1 MLVDACSQRSFDLL
15 LWRMFCKSS
24 YDLRVRPAE
33 RDRARDRQTVGSIAT
48 VLERAENDAEAER
61 AGLDARL
68 TDLISRAALAGRND
82 LADSLTRAASCARM
96 LRESDTEIRRG
107 QMRIA
112 TLESRI
118 AQFRLL
124 RGELAPILLVELLK
138 PQETGKKRLYVR

>member
-1 MLVDACSQRSFDLL
+1 MLVDACSLRSFDLL
-15 LWRMFCKSS
+15 LWRMFCKSG
-24 YDLRVRPAE
+24 YDLRVRSAE
-33 RDRARDRQTVGSIAT
+33 RDRQTVGSIAT

-118 AQFRLL
+118 AQFRLYEGSWP
-124 RGELAPILLVELLK
+124 RFCWWELLK